1 MATAKIMEIFK
12 DPVFS
17 AEEPKIEMQ
26 EIDFWKEVNRWIIYD
41 RIYKIECFWHLFIPI
56 FSTLYQK
63 KQMPINSPPQAST
76 KIVKVFTEK
85 SYDSHC
91 YKVKDLD
98 TIYIL
103 QYCFKKT
110 R

>member
-17 AEEPKIEMQ
+17 AEEGKIEME

-41 RIYKIECFWHLFIPI
+41 RIYKIECFRHLSIAL
-56 FSTLYQK
+56 FSLLYQK
-63 KQMPINSPPQAST
+63 KQMPINSPQTST

-85 SYDSHC
+85 SYDSHRH
-91 YKVKDLD
+91 KAKDLD